1 MDTEVGDGERVDVI
15 KEELKVGPS
24 IDVTPYVAEPSTE
37 IVGDGLSDGKES
49 VGVGDANVASV
60 AKLSITVAAFVVDAE
75 AVDDSVF
82 GKFVATDSEV
92 RSEIGVEL
100 KELVSWLAWMER
112 DPDVVLVI
120 KSKDG
125 DCVIEEVGFETESTL
140 LVNGFEV
147 DADIDVNVVFANE
160 PVRETVSLVDD
171 GLIEELL
178 VGSVLSEAATVVL
191 PRNVVL
197 REKALSVMLLDSR
210 LVRSEDVPLKV
221 NVRIVVES
229 EEVKV
234 TSVSVLENSSVV
246 ELLLNVGISVDEREV
261 FVDDREL
268 TDEARLIEDDKK
280 VEDVVPVEIELI
292 EDVEESEKIVERAVV
307 EVELLDTS
315 VVERVE
321 VVELRLKE
329 EIEGENEF
337 VGTLNVAGSVLDVVV
352 SAVDVDDVR
361 KIEDVEELVVFANG
375 PPVDVEESCVL
386 LVTSM
391 LVVVRDEAV
400 IDSEEVKE
408 DVGLAVDDR
417 DKKELDELAEEADEG
432 VEVDKK
438 LDAVD
443 EKVDVD
449 EVDDG
454 VDGEGDEGDDEDEVD
469 DEVDKIEEEVEDVS
483 VVDSELVKEIE
494 EESEDEVDDKV
505 KGEVESEADEDDDR
519 EVKEEVEGEEIEDGS
534 VVDSDVDAIVEE
546 EVEVV
551 EDEFEKKVKD
561 ETSVL
566 DSEFDDAVDD
576 VLDSVVSVVVGTGGT
591 SRKPK
596 YTL

>member
-1 MDTEVGDGERVDVI
+1 MDTEVGDGDRVDVI

-24 IDVTPYVAEPSTE
+24 IDVTLYVAEPSTK
-37 IVGDGLSDGKES
+37 IVGDGFSDGKES
-49 VGVGDANVASV
+49 VAVGDANVASV
-60 AKLSITVAAFVVDAE
+60 AKLSVTVAAFVVDAE
-75 AVDDSVF
+75 AVDDSMF
-82 GKFVATDSEV
+82 GKFVVTDSE
-92 RSEIGVEL
+92 
-100 KELVSWLAWMER
+100 
-112 DPDVVLVI
+112 
-120 KSKDG
+120 SKYE
-125 DCVIEEVGFETESTL
+125 DCVIEEVGFETESIL
-140 LVNGFEV
+140 LVNGSEV
-147 DADIDVNVVFANE
+147 DAEIDVNVVFANE

-197 REKALSVMLLDSR
+197 REKVLSVMLLDSR
-210 LVRSEDVPLKV
+210 LVRSEDVPLEV
-221 NVRIVVES
+221 NVRIVVGS

-261 FVDDREL
+261 VEFVDDREL
-268 TDEARLIEDDKK
+268 TDEGELIEDNEK
-280 VEDVVPVEIELI
+280 VEDVVTVEIELV
-292 EDVEESEKIVERAVV
+292 EDVEELEKIVERVVV
-307 EVELLDTS
+307 EVELLDNS

-321 VVELRLKE
+321 VVELRLEE
-329 EIEGENEF
+329 EIEGENEV
-337 VGTLNVAGSVLDVVV
+337 VGTLNVAGSVFVVVV

-375 PPVDVEESCVL
+375 PPVDVEVSCVL
-386 LVTSM
+386 LDTSM
-391 LVVVRDEAV
+391 LVVVRDEVV

-408 DVGLAVDDR
+408 DVRLAVDDR
-417 DKKELDELAEEADEG
+417 DNKELDELEEEADEG

-454 VDGEGDEGDDEDEVD
+454 VDSEGDEGDDEDEVD

-483 VVDSELVKEIE
+483 VVDSELVKGIE
-494 EESEDEVDDKV
+494 EESKDEVDDKV
-505 KGEVESEADEDDDR
+505 KGEVESEAEEDDDR
-519 EVKEEVEGEEIEDGS
+519 EVKDDVEGEEIEDGS
-534 VVDSDVDAIVEE
+534 VLDSDVDAIVEE

-576 VLDSVVSVVVGTGGT
+576 VLDSVVSVVVGTAHNARDWEVNLGLAA
-591 SRKPK
+591 SEV
-596 YTL
+596 

>member
-1 MDTEVGDGERVDVI
+1 MDTEVGDGDRVDVI

-60 AKLSITVAAFVVDAE
+60 AKLSVTVAVFVVDAE
-75 AVDDSVF
+75 AVDDSMF
-82 GKFVATDSEV
+82 GKFDATDSEV

-147 DADIDVNVVFANE
+147 DADVDVNVVFANE

-197 REKALSVMLLDSR
+197 REKVLSVMLLDSR

-261 FVDDREL
+261 V
-268 TDEARLIEDDKK
+268 DEARLIEDDKK

-292 EDVEESEKIVERAVV
+292 EDVEELEKIVERAVV
-307 EVELLDTS
+307 EVELLDDS

-321 VVELRLKE
+321 VVELRLEE
-329 EIEGENEF
+329 EIEGEND

-417 DKKELDELAEEADEG
+417 DNKELDELAEETDEG

-438 LDAVD
+438 LNAVD

-454 VDGEGDEGDDEDEVD
+454 VDDEGDEGDDEGGVD

-483 VVDSELVKEIE
+483 VVDSELVKGIE

-505 KGEVESEADEDDDR
+505 KGEVESEAEEDDDR
-519 EVKEEVEGEEIEDGS
+519 EVKEEVEGGEIEDGS

>member
-1 MDTEVGDGERVDVI
+1 MDTEVGDGDRVDVI

-24 IDVTPYVAEPSTE
+24 IDVTLYVAEPSTK
-37 IVGDGLSDGKES
+37 IVGDGFSDGKES
-49 VGVGDANVASV
+49 VAVGDANVASV
-60 AKLSITVAAFVVDAE
+60 AKLSVTVAAFVVDAE
-75 AVDDSVF
+75 AVDDSMF
-82 GKFVATDSEV
+82 GKFVVTDSEV

-100 KELVSWLAWMER
+100 KEL
-112 DPDVVLVI
+112 
-120 KSKDG
+120 SKYE
-125 DCVIEEVGFETESTL
+125 DCVIEEVGFETESIL
-140 LVNGFEV
+140 LVNGSEV
-147 DADIDVNVVFANE
+147 DAEIDVNVVFANE

-197 REKALSVMLLDSR
+197 REKVLSVMLLDSR
-210 LVRSEDVPLKV
+210 LVRSEDVPLEV
-221 NVRIVVES
+221 NVRIVV
-229 EEVKV
+229 
-234 TSVSVLENSSVV
+234 
-246 ELLLNVGISVDEREV
+246 G
-261 FVDDREL
+261 EL
-268 TDEARLIEDDKK
+268 TDEGELIEDNEK
-280 VEDVVPVEIELI
+280 VEDVVTVEIELV
-292 EDVEESEKIVERAVV
+292 EDVEELEKIVERVVV
-307 EVELLDTS
+307 EVELLDNS

-321 VVELRLKE
+321 VVELRLEE
-329 EIEGENEF
+329 EIEGENEV
-337 VGTLNVAGSVLDVVV
+337 VGTLNVAGSVFVVVV

-375 PPVDVEESCVL
+375 PPVDVEVSCVL
-386 LVTSM
+386 LDTSM
-391 LVVVRDEAV
+391 LVVVRDEVV

-408 DVGLAVDDR
+408 DVRLAVDDR
-417 DKKELDELAEEADEG
+417 DNKELDELEEEADEG

-454 VDGEGDEGDDEDEVD
+454 VDSEGDEGDDEDEVD

-483 VVDSELVKEIE
+483 VVDSELVKGIE
-494 EESEDEVDDKV
+494 EESKDEVDDKV
-505 KGEVESEADEDDDR
+505 KGEVESEAEEDDDR
-519 EVKEEVEGEEIEDGS
+519 EVKDDVEGEEIEDGS
-534 VVDSDVDAIVEE
+534 VLDSDVDAIVEE

>member
-60 AKLSITVAAFVVDAE
+60 AKLSVTVAAFVVDAE

-261 FVDDREL
+261 V
-268 TDEARLIEDDKK
+268 

>member
-1 MDTEVGDGERVDVI
+1 MDTEVGDGDRVDVI

-37 IVGDGLSDGKES
+37 IVGDGFSDGKES
-49 VGVGDANVASV
+49 AAVGDANVASV
-60 AKLSITVAAFVVDAE
+60 AKLSVTVAAFVVDAE
-75 AVDDSVF
+75 AVDDSMF

-112 DPDVVLVI
+112 DPDVVLAI
-120 KSKDG
+120 KSKDE
-125 DCVIEEVGFETESTL
+125 DCVIVEVGFETESTL

-147 DADIDVNVVFANE
+147 DAEIDVNVVFANE

-191 PRNVVL
+191 PRNIVL
-197 REKALSVMLLDSR
+197 REKVLSVMLLDSR
-210 LVRSEDVPLKV
+210 LVRSEDVPLEV

-261 FVDDREL
+261 V
-268 TDEARLIEDDKK
+268 

-292 EDVEESEKIVERAVV
+292 EDVE
-307 EVELLDTS
+307 D

-321 VVELRLKE
+321 VVELRLEE

-417 DKKELDELAEEADEG
+417 DNKELDELAEEADEG

-483 VVDSELVKEIE
+483 VVDSELVRGIE

-505 KGEVESEADEDDDR
+505 KGEVESEAEEDDDR

>member
-1 MDTEVGDGERVDVI
+1 MDTEVGDGDRVDVI

-49 VGVGDANVASV
+49 VAVGDANVASV
-60 AKLSITVAAFVVDAE
+60 AKLSVTVAAFVVDAE
-75 AVDDSVF
+75 AVDDSMF
-82 GKFVATDSEV
+82 GKFVTTDSEV

-112 DPDVVLVI
+112 DPDDVLVI

-171 GLIEELL
+171 GLVEELL

-191 PRNVVL
+191 SRNVVL
-197 REKALSVMLLDSR
+197 REKVLSVMLLDSR

-234 TSVSVLENSSVV
+234 TN
-246 ELLLNVGISVDEREV
+246 
-261 FVDDREL
+261 
-268 TDEARLIEDDKK
+268 DKK

-292 EDVEESEKIVERAVV
+292 EDVEELEKIVERAVV
-307 EVELLDTS
+307 EVERLDDS

-321 VVELRLKE
+321 VVELRLEE
-329 EIEGENEF
+329 EIEGEND

-375 PPVDVEESCVL
+375 PPVDVEESWVL

-417 DKKELDELAEEADEG
+417 DNTEVDELAEEADEG

-438 LDAVD
+438 LNAVD

-454 VDGEGDEGDDEDEVD
+454 VNDEGDEGDDEGGVD

-483 VVDSELVKEIE
+483 VVDSELVKGIE

-505 KGEVESEADEDDDR
+505 KGEVKSEAEEDDDR

-534 VVDSDVDAIVEE
+534 VVNSDVDTIVGE

>member
-1 MDTEVGDGERVDVI
+1 MDTEVGDGDRVDVI

-24 IDVTPYVAEPSTE
+24 IDVTLYVAEPSTE
-37 IVGDGLSDGKES
+37 IVGDGFSDGKES
-49 VGVGDANVASV
+49 VAVGDANVASV
-60 AKLSITVAAFVVDAE
+60 AKLSVTVAAFIVDAE
-75 AVDDSVF
+75 AVDDSMF

-120 KSKDG
+120 KSKDE

-147 DADIDVNVVFANE
+147 DAEIDVNVVFANE

-191 PRNVVL
+191 PRKVVL
-197 REKALSVMLLDSR
+197 REKVLSVMLLDSR
-210 LVRSEDVPLKV
+210 LVRSEDVPLEV

-292 EDVEESEKIVERAVV
+292 EDVEELEKIVERAVV
-307 EVELLDTS
+307 EVELLDNS

-321 VVELRLKE
+321 VVELRLEE

-417 DKKELDELAEEADEG
+417 DNKELDELAEEADEG

-438 LDAVD
+438 LNAVD

-449 EVDDG
+449 EVDDE
-454 VDGEGDEGDDEDEVD
+454 VDDEGDEGDDEGGVD

-483 VVDSELVKEIE
+483 VVDSELVKGIE

-505 KGEVESEADEDDDR
+505 KGEVESEAEEDDDR

-591 SRKPK
+591 SWKPK

>member
-1 MDTEVGDGERVDVI
+1 M
-15 KEELKVGPS
+15 
-24 IDVTPYVAEPSTE
+24 
-37 IVGDGLSDGKES
+37 
-49 VGVGDANVASV
+49 
-60 AKLSITVAAFVVDAE
+60 
-75 AVDDSVF
+75 F

-92 RSEIGVEL
+92 RSEIGFEL
-100 KELVSWLAWMER
+100 KELVPWLAWIER

-120 KSKDG
+120 KSEDE
-125 DCVIEEVGFETESTL
+125 DCVIEEAGFETESTL

-147 DADIDVNVVFANE
+147 DAEIGMNVVFANE
-160 PVRETVSLVDD
+160 PVREIVSLVDD

-178 VGSVLSEAATVVL
+178 VGSVPSEAATVVL

-197 REKALSVMLLDSR
+197 REKVLSVMLLDSR
-210 LVRSEDVPLKV
+210 LVRSEDVPLEV
-221 NVRIVVES
+221 NVRTVVES

-261 FVDDREL
+261 VE
-268 TDEARLIEDDKK
+268 LIEDNEK
-280 VEDVVPVEIELI
+280 VEDVVTVEIELV
-292 EDVEESEKIVERAVV
+292 EDVEELEKIVERAVV
-307 EVELLDTS
+307 EVELLDNS

-321 VVELRLKE
+321 VVELRLEE

-337 VGTLNVAGSVLDVVV
+337 VGTLNVAGSVFVVVV

-361 KIEDVEELVVFANG
+361 KIEDVEELVVLANG
-375 PPVDVEESCVL
+375 PPVDVEVSCVL

-391 LVVVRDEAV
+391 LVVVMDEVV

-417 DKKELDELAEEADEG
+417 DNKELDELEEEADEG

-469 DEVDKIEEEVEDVS
+469 DEVDKIVEKVEDVS
-483 VVDSELVKEIE
+483 VVDSELVKGIE
-494 EESEDEVDDKV
+494 EESEDEVDDNV
-505 KGEVESEADEDDDR
+505 KGVVESEAEEDDDR
-519 EVKEEVEGEEIEDGS
+519 EVKEKVEGGEIEDGS
-534 VVDSDVDAIVEE
+534 VVNSDVDAIVEE

-566 DSEFDDAVDD
+566 DSEFDDAVDA
-576 VLDSVVSVVVGTGGT
+576 VLDSVVSVVVGMGGT
-591 SRKPK
+591 SWKPK